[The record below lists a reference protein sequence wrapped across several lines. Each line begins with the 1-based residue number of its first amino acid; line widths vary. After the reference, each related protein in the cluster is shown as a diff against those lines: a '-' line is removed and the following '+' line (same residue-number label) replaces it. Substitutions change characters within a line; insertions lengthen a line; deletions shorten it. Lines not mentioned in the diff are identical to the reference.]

1 MATVRANGL
10 PIDQAQLD
18 TWANDVQNGKD
29 ITVIKNGIRKIAAM
43 GMPDSVKQMMNE
55 GTDLATIYSPYKT
68 LMASTLELNP
78 NDIQLNDPT
87 LRMAI
92 GPDKEMTTY
101 DFNNALRKDS
111 RWQYTDNA
119 HQTVSD
125 AAMKVLQDFGFK
137 G

>member
-1 MATVRANGL
+1 
-10 PIDQAQLD
+10 
-18 TWANDVQNGKD
+18 
-29 ITVIKNGIRKIAAM
+29 
-43 GMPDSVKQMMNE
+43 
-55 GTDLATIYSPYKT
+55 
-68 LMASTLELNP
+68 MASTLELNP

-101 DFNNALRKDS
+101 DFNRALRKDS

-119 HQTVSD
+119 HQEVSD
-125 AAMKVLQDFGFK
+125 AAMKVLKDFGFK